1 VEELVEEEVEDDDS
15 APSDDGAETEPAD
28 GALGTGFGACD
39 PGEIDDNPKTGVDA
53 VKAFQTAYNENYKL
67 LGGSGEISVDGDVGK
82 QTWGAIYDLY
92 QYNLAQELGET
103 FDGLK
108 ELQGLTNLLPT
119 SKPYVGFGESAPADG
134 TFEDNADEQLNRRV
148 EVLFFEYGQ
157 EPDVALLDEDPH
169 VSDLYHGETF
179 ERAPLDE
186 RWPADVRVV
195 GIEGVFEYVKD
206 TFPLLDSP
214 KAFEIAMRKVF
225 GDDLSRDTI
234 DALRNELA
242 SGSFPP
248 PGFEIT
254 DALPQGVRGAYSTGL
269 IHVSRKTAESARVD
283 ALARWKLFT
292 VMLEEYGHYVDDQV
306 RRRLATDV
314 ARDAV
319 GDEGT
324 RFGAFYMCYHEL
336 FTTDFDFGAL
346 RVRRGLRKPIRR
358 SRLQIAQGNPPTEER
373 AKFFLWAQEEGSD
386 SGYVTVKGETYQAEY
401 FKIEGQ
407 GAVHERITREAA
419 KAAGV
424 TFDDRLDIGVA
435 WPDVPT
441 WDENSPP
448 APTASSVMTK
458 DQVRYNSPHAAYAA
472 FLSMETAHNMGKA
485 DKNSP
490 AYKSHYGQN
499 QFWHAMSPG
508 KHLTN
513 GQVRDKILRQHE
525 IWWSWALANRF
536 ATVGVPLPTGILP

>member
-1 VEELVEEEVEDDDS
+1 
-15 APSDDGAETEPAD
+15 
-28 GALGTGFGACD
+28 
-39 PGEIDDNPKTGVDA
+39 
-53 VKAFQTAYNENYKL
+53 
-67 LGGSGEISVDGDVGK
+67 
-82 QTWGAIYDLY
+82 
-92 QYNLAQELGET
+92 
-103 FDGLK
+103 
-108 ELQGLTNLLPT
+108 
-119 SKPYVGFGESAPADG
+119 
-134 TFEDNADEQLNRRV
+134 
-148 EVLFFEYGQ
+148 
-157 EPDVALLDEDPH
+157 
-169 VSDLYHGETF
+169 
-179 ERAPLDE
+179 
-186 RWPADVRVV
+186 
-195 GIEGVFEYVKD
+195 
-206 TFPLLDSP
+206 
-214 KAFEIAMRKVF
+214 
-225 GDDLSRDTI
+225 
-234 DALRNELA
+234 
-242 SGSFPP
+242 
-248 PGFEIT
+248 
-254 DALPQGVRGAYSTGL
+254 L
-269 IHVSRKTAESARVD
+269 IHVSREIAESAKVD

-407 GAVHERITREAA
+407 GAVHERITMEAA

-536 ATVGVPLPTGILP
+536 ATVGVPLPTGILPQGLFHVGKILHTVQDSFSDSHTIRNEAREIISFQDYTQQDAAKHGEADKDTISKELHDIHGAPEAIQHSSAVLMFFRDRRPFDEVRVYLLTYVFALAAGAADKPSGEVNGKYKSETSN